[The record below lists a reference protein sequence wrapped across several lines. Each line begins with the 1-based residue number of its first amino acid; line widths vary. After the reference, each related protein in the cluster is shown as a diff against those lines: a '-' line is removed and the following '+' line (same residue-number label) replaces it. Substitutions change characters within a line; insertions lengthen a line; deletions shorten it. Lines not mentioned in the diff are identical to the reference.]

1 MNGRYVLT
9 RSQVVTL
16 ALILIL
22 PLALWILSLVN
33 STLGMVWVL
42 LMYFYYLPFGS
53 WLREP
58 FFRPDSD
65 LSFAVLFPG
74 ALLTAFVYICAFVL
88 LVGVWRSFGTKQ
100 AKRA

>member
-58 FFRPDSD
+58 FFWTR
-65 LSFAVLFPG
+65 L
-74 ALLTAFVYICAFVL
+74 
-88 LVGVWRSFGTKQ
+88 
-100 AKRA
+100 